1 MTSLRHTMPLA
12 ENLQN
17 VRTGQELCFY
27 KIPIDCM
34 TVNDNIYPVEWL
46 PSLTSF
52 FTGDLY

>member
-1 MTSLRHTMPLA
+1 MPLA
-12 ENLQN
+12 ENLKN